1 MFIAHGGTDHPVN
14 LHAAHAAQA
23 ADVAEQA
30 ATVAQRVAAHT
41 EAVAADTASALR
53 YTQDA
58 LKRAGANTEDIAEV
72 GKEADKMEEEAGTE
86 KHSSSKG
93 SLDKS
98 ESSSKHG
105 ESSHKKSSNLD
116 SEEEDS
122 SSSISKDDTEPDEQT
137 NIGADGRV
145 KSSSSDGSES
155 ASASASGDS
164 ARNLD
169 VNSQIVPYPNSVE
182 PFGQEQPA
190 KELTKASVKQSDSM
204 VDKIENAQG
213 TESKRAVY
221 RALTKLRGATIASYD
236 GMAKGH
242 LSNVDHYN
250 KKSKWRDLHPMKHL
264 AEEESDTHI
273 WAFPKKSTKKKPTFA
288 DNKKLKNK
296 AADAP
301 APAEPASPA

>member
-1 MFIAHGGTDHPVN
+1 MFIAHGGADHPVN

-41 EAVAADTASALR
+41 EAVAADTAAALR

-58 LKRAGANTEDIAEV
+58 LKRAGADKKDIDEV
-72 GKEADKMEEEAGTE
+72 GKEADKMDEEAGTSTK

-93 SLDKS
+93 S
-98 ESSSKHG
+98 
-105 ESSHKKSSNLD
+105 KKSSNLD
-116 SEEEDS
+116 SEEMDA
-122 SSSISKDDTEPDEQT
+122 SSSISKDDTESDTET

-145 KSSSSDGSES
+145 KSSSSDGSDSDS
-155 ASASASGDS
+155 ASASSSSSASGDS
-164 ARNLD
+164 ASPLD

-288 DNKKLKNK
+288 DNKKKK
-296 AADAP
+296 AAAAP

>member
-41 EAVAADTASALR
+41 AAVAQDTASALR

-58 LKRAGANTEDIAEV
+58 LKRAGADKKDIAEV
-72 GKEADKMEEEAGTE
+72 AKEAEKMEEEAGTK
-86 KHSSSKG
+86 KHSSSED
-93 SLDKS
+93 SQDKS
-98 ESSSKHG
+98 ASSD
-105 ESSHKKSSNLD
+105 KKSSNLD
-116 SEEEDS
+116 SEKEDA
-122 SSSISKDDTEPDEQT
+122 SSSISKDDTDSTEET

-145 KSSSSDGSES
+145 KSSSSDS
-155 ASASASGDS
+155 SASASGDS
-164 ARNLD
+164 ATPLD
-169 VNSQIVPYPNSVE
+169 VNSQIVPYPSAVE
-182 PFGQEQPA
+182 PFGQEEPA

-213 TESKRAVY
+213 TEAKRAVY

-242 LSNVDHYN
+242 LSNVDHY
-250 KKSKWRDLHPMKHL
+250 KKSQVARSSPHEAPCRRGVGHTHL
-264 AEEESDTHI
+264 GISQERHQEEADICRQQEDEGSSC
-273 WAFPKKSTKKKPTFA
+273 ASTSRTS
-288 DNKKLKNK
+288 LT
-296 AADAP
+296 
-301 APAEPASPA
+301 SMS